1 MTRIADPQIN
11 FADIAFL
18 TQGIDLDPILKRM
31 SDFLDDQPQIVERV
45 RRDLER
51 GLKKP
56 DTGRTAMTPTQVL
69 RSLILMRVKNW
80 DYRELSERIADG
92 YTLRRFT
99 GFNSQRVPKQT
110 LSIGPLTNFGRK
122 PCRPLMTSSLEPPS
136 IWGWRTARDCASIR
150 R

>member
-11 FADIAFL
+11 FADIEFF
-18 TQGIDLDPILKRM
+18 TQGVDLDPILKRM
-31 SDFLDDQPQIVERV
+31 SDFLDHQPRIVERV
-45 RRDLER
+45 RQDLQR

-99 GFNSQRVPKQT
+99 GFYSQRVPKHD

-122 PCRPLMTSSLEPPS
+122 PCKPSMTWSLKLPS
-136 IWGWRTARDCASIR
+136 IWDWRTVRDCASIR